1 MLKDKIYDYFQ
12 RYAHLRVLFFFD
24 PDGEYKDEAEGLALE
39 DIHKAEYGNNAF
51 TLKWQLVSELKDKKV
66 FLYLPMAQPS
76 NQDEYHAFP
85 LMGLLIA
92 NKVLQLDDV
101 GGFMEQFGLQ
111 RHQKSLVA
119 KYMKELKYAGVQ
131 EVCKPILNAG
141 ALQETALQRG
151 LVSAFFK
158 FKAIESWSI
167 LTAKFMTLCDAE
179 GEKEFQRVVKKIK
192 DLGFEEEVC
201 EHLSQVTGIAIQNL
215 NQEQVRQLARGVLY
229 NTLTQGMQLEKSK
242 DAYAQLKVNDSR
254 QITQLNQM
262 LHEVER
268 SNFSKAFTALMLD
281 MGHDIKGA
289 KLVEAYG
296 EDAEFAEY
304 NPEMIWAILSR
315 IQNQIT
321 EAPERFI
328 KRMEQISLQSEI
340 PETVRQ
346 CMRYMVQVAKVH
358 RYIQENKQ
366 YILDRPEAYI
376 QHYTETG
383 FQVDRSY
390 RKAING
396 YKTLDHADV
405 PEGLALESIHSG
417 LNASYEK
424 HTDQLN
430 REWLKCLD
438 HFDFDYSQIN
448 VPKQYDFYKTEV
460 ETSDQKVVVI
470 ISDALRYEAAQE
482 LLSEMHGDTKNTAEM
497 RYMLASIP
505 SKTNVGM
512 SQLLPGKK
520 VFNNGEITADGI
532 STSGTGNRMSIL
544 KNSKQESLAIQYSD
558 LDGLSSDERREVFKR
573 EVVYVYHDVIDSTGD
588 KRASERRTF
597 DAVEDSVNEIKR
609 LVKSLHASMNV
620 SKVFITADHGFIY
633 NDREIEDKDK
643 EDLKEVELLKD
654 SKGKDLRGNR
664 YFFTKKKTEREL
676 SYSFPLKATTSFDAD
691 MNVNIPLSVNRYKIS
706 GGVGHQFAHGGGSLQ
721 EVIVPLIESS
731 RQRIEVTKKV
741 KPMLIKT
748 RAGLKV
754 VSNILKVDILQETKV
769 SRLEKECSLRVGLY
783 HNNVLVSNEETVLL
797 ESTSEAPSD
806 RMYRNEL
813 VLSAD
818 AANESFLKLKIFD
831 ADDMLNPLLE
841 ERVQNSTLIQQDF

>member
-1 MLKDKIYDYFQ
+1 MLKDKIHDYFK
-12 RYAHLRVLFFFD
+12 RYMQLRVLFFFD
-24 PDGEYKDEAEGLALE
+24 EDEEYRDEVEQLDLG

-51 TLKWQLVSELKDKKV
+51 SLKWQLVSEWKNDKTFV
-66 FLYLPMAQPS
+66 YVPQAQPAS
-76 NQDEYHAFP
+76 QDDFHNFP

-92 NKVLQLDDV
+92 NRALQLDDA
-101 GGFMEQFGLQ
+101 GSFMEQYGLQ
-111 RHQKSLVA
+111 SHKKSLVT

-141 ALQETALQRG
+141 ALQETTLQHG

-201 EHLSQVTGIAIQNL
+201 QHLSQVTGIDIQNL

-229 NTLTQGMQLEKSK
+229 NTLTQGMELEKSK
-242 DAYAQLKVNDSR
+242 DAYAQLKVNDSQ

-281 MGHDIKGA
+281 MGNDIKGA

-304 NPEMIWAILSR
+304 NPDMIWAILSA
-315 IQNQIT
+315 IQKQIT

-328 KRMEQISLQSEI
+328 KRMEQISLQGQIKES
-340 PETVRQ
+340 VRQ

-358 RYIQENKQ
+358 RYIQANQQ
-366 YILDRPEAYI
+366 YILDRPEEYI

-396 YKTLDHADV
+396 YKSLDHADV
-405 PEGLALESIHSG
+405 PESLALESIHSG
-417 LNASYEK
+417 LNAAYEK

-430 REWLKCLD
+430 REWLRCLSD
-438 HFDFDYSQIN
+438 LSFDYSQIN
-448 VPKQYDFYKTEV
+448 VPKQYDFYTTEV

-520 VFNNGEITADGI
+520 LFNNGEITADGT
-532 STSGTGNRMSIL
+532 STSGTDNRNEIL
-544 KNSKQESLAIQYSD
+544 LQGKEKSVAIQFADVQGMNQTQRRELFKNS
-558 LDGLSSDERREVFKR
+558 
-573 EVVYVYHDVIDSTGD
+573 VVYVYHDVIDSTGD
-588 KRASERRTF
+588 KTASERRTF
-597 DAVEDSVNEIKR
+597 NAVVEAIDELKFFVNH
-609 LVKSLHASMNV
+609 LHATHAV
-620 SKVFITADHGFIY
+620 SKVLVTADHGFLY
-633 NDREIEDKDK
+633 NDREIEDRDK
-643 EDLKEVELLKD
+643 ENMPVKD
-654 SKGKDLRGNR
+654 SLQSHNR
-664 YFFTKKKTEREL
+664 YLLTAQKQEL
-676 SYSFPLKATTSFDAD
+676 ELGYSFPLSATTAFKDD
-691 MNVNIPLSVNRYKIS
+691 VYVNIPFSVNRYKKQ
-706 GGVGHQFAHGGGSLQ
+706 GVGHQFVHGGGSLQ
-721 EVIVPLIESS
+721 ELVLPIIESS
-731 RQRIEVTKKV
+731 RQRVEVTKKV
-741 KPMLIKT
+741 KPMLIN
-748 RAGLKV
+748 RGGLRV
-754 VSNILKVDILQETKV
+754 VSNILKVNILQETDV
-769 SRLEKECSLRVGLY
+769 GRLQKELSINVGLY
-783 HNNVLVSNEETVLL
+783 KDNTLVSNLESLVLD
-797 ESTSEAPSD
+797 STSESPSD
-806 RMYRNEL
+806 RMSRIEL
-813 VLSAD
+813 TLSAE
-818 AANESFLKLKIFD
+818 AANESFLKLKMFD
-831 ADDMLNPLLE
+831 TDDLLNPLVE
-841 ERVQNSTLIQQDF
+841 ERVQNSTLIQPDF